1 MNKNAHLEDLIVEDL
16 NSEEQATIAG
26 GYGSQQSGY
35 NSGYGYQQPYS
46 SYPHHYGHQSPSSG
60 D

>member
-26 GYGSQQSGY
+26 GYGSQQPGY
-35 NSGYGYQQPYS
+35 TGGGYQQQPYS
-46 SYPHHYGHQSPSSG
+46 PYPHHYGHQPPSSG